1 MGTSHL
7 KYHLK
12 ACNVLRSL
20 KRKSTGGTPKVDIP
34 KFDQEQ
40 SREDFSRM
48 LVCHNYPFNMAE
60 HHYTRVFIT
69 RLQPFFKLGHRTSVT
84 GDCHK
89 LYELEKSKLYES
101 INANASRVS
110 ITSDLWTATEMS
122 CYMSMTV
129 HYIDADWKLH
139 KKIIGFVHIE
149 GRHNGENVGHELIKR
164 LYEWNLDRKLFSFV
178 LDNSSV
184 NDVVVR
190 DLLAALL
197 PKKVLH
203 LNGDL
208 FHVRCA
214 AHILNLIVQ
223 DGLKSIQSVIKNVR
237 ETVKY
242 VKGSTLRKE
251 KFRLYA
257 NQVNAPNISLV
268 ADTPTRWNSTYI
280 MLETAQKF
288 REAFNRMQE
297 RDAAYKLAPSDD
309 DWNNVSIVRQCLKVF
324 YDVTKRVSGT
334 KYPTASLYFNDFCGI
349 YLLLRKWE
357 HSENSFIAEMA
368 KPMLEKFEKY
378 WGIANKLLTFA
389 TILDPRYKLKSIE
402 YYYRLLYG
410 EFLSE
415 VKVEG
420 IKKSFGELFDEYA
433 SQVTHSSPTVNPP
446 RNFDVEVDLLESSMS
461 LSATRQGLSRFI
473 HESYS
478 SKHKRSELEVY
489 LDDHSHP
496 EMDNDAFDIIA
507 WWKLHGPKYPII
519 LRQLN
524 TLLSL
529 GNNKVKCSI
538 VGVVSRMVSFQS

>member
-1 MGTSHL
+1 
-7 KYHLK
+7 
-12 ACNVLRSL
+12 
-20 KRKSTGGTPKVDIP
+20 
-34 KFDQEQ
+34 
-40 SREDFSRM
+40 
-48 LVCHNYPFNMAE
+48 
-60 HHYTRVFIT
+60 
-69 RLQPFFKLGHRTSVT
+69 
-84 GDCHK
+84 
-89 LYELEKSKLYES
+89 
-101 INANASRVS
+101 
-110 ITSDLWTATEMS
+110 
-122 CYMSMTV
+122 MSMTA

-164 LYEWNLDRKLFSFV
+164 LYDWNLDRKLFSFV

-242 VKGSTLRKE
+242 VKGSILRKE
-251 KFRLYA
+251 KFRFYA

-268 ADTPTRWNSTYI
+268 SDTPTRWNSTYI
-280 MLETAQKF
+280 MLETVQKF

-297 RDAAYKLAPSDD
+297 RDVAYNLAPSDD

-357 HSENSFIAEMA
+357 HNENNFVAEMA

-378 WGIANKLLTFA
+378 WRIANKLLTFA
-389 TILDPRYKLKSIE
+389 TILDPQYKLKSIE
-402 YYYRLLYG
+402 YYYRLIYG

-415 VKVEG
+415 VKIEG
-420 IKKSFGELFDEYA
+420 VKKSFGELFDEYA
-433 SQVTHSSPTVNPP
+433 SQAKHSSPTVNPP
-446 RNFDVEVDLLESSMS
+446 RNFDVEVDLVESSMS

-489 LDDHSHP
+489 LDDPSHP
-496 EMDNDAFDIIA
+496 EMDDDAFDIIA

-519 LRQLN
+519 SLMARDILSVPVSTVASESTFSLAGLVVDKNRCSLLPETIEALMCTQDWLRDAIPGIQFHSSVYN
-524 TLLSL
+524 
-529 GNNKVKCSI
+529 VY
-538 VGVVSRMVSFQS
+538 SF

>member
-1 MGTSHL
+1 
-7 KYHLK
+7 
-12 ACNVLRSL
+12 
-20 KRKSTGGTPKVDIP
+20 
-34 KFDQEQ
+34 
-40 SREDFSRM
+40 
-48 LVCHNYPFNMAE
+48 
-60 HHYTRVFIT
+60 
-69 RLQPFFKLGHRTSVT
+69 
-84 GDCHK
+84 
-89 LYELEKSKLYES
+89 
-101 INANASRVS
+101 
-110 ITSDLWTATEMS
+110 
-122 CYMSMTV
+122 
-129 HYIDADWKLH
+129 
-139 KKIIGFVHIE
+139 
-149 GRHNGENVGHELIKR
+149 
-164 LYEWNLDRKLFSFV
+164 
-178 LDNSSV
+178 
-184 NDVVVR
+184 VVVR

-402 YYYRLLYG
+402 YYYRLIYG

-538 VGVVSRMVSFQS
+538 AGVVSRMVSFQS

>member
-7 KYHLK
+7 TYHLK
-12 ACNVLRSL
+12 ACDVFRSS
-20 KRKSTGGTPKVDIP
+20 KRKRTSGTPKADIP
-34 KFDQEQ
+34 KFEQEQ
-40 SREDFSRM
+40 SRENFSRM
-48 LVCHNYPFNMAE
+48 IVCHNYPFNMAE
-60 HHYTRVFIT
+60 HYYTRVFIT

-84 GDCHK
+84 EDCHK
-89 LYELEKSKLYES
+89 LYELEKSKLYEI

-110 ITSDLWTATEMS
+110 ITSVLWTSTEMS
-122 CYMSMTV
+122 CYMSMTA
-129 HYIDADWKLH
+129 HYIDSDWKLH

-149 GRHNGENVGHELIKR
+149 GHHNGENVGHELIKR
-164 LYEWNLDRKLFSFV
+164 LYYWNLDKKLFSFV
-178 LDNSSV
+178 LDNISV

-190 DLLAALL
+190 NLLAALL

-242 VKGSTLRKE
+242 VKVSTLRKE
-251 KFRLYA
+251 KFRFYA

-268 ADTPTRWNSTYI
+268 SNTPMRWNSTYNI
-280 MLETAQKF
+280 LETAQKF
-288 REAFNRMQE
+288 REAFNKMQD
-297 RDAAYKLAPSDD
+297 RDVAYNIASSDD
-309 DWNNVSIVRQCLKVF
+309 DWSNVCIMRQCLKVF
-324 YDVTKRVSGT
+324 YDVTKRVSDT
-334 KYPTASLYFNDFCGI
+334 KYPTASIYFNDFCGI
-349 YLLLRKWE
+349 YLLLRRWE
-357 HSENSFIAEMA
+357 HSENNFVAEMA

-420 IKKSFGELFDEYA
+420 IKKRFGELFDEYA

-446 RNFDVEVDLLESSMS
+446 RSFDV
-461 LSATRQGLSRFI
+461 
-473 HESYS
+473 
-478 SKHKRSELEVY
+478 
-489 LDDHSHP
+489 
-496 EMDNDAFDIIA
+496 
-507 WWKLHGPKYPII
+507 
-519 LRQLN
+519 
-524 TLLSL
+524 
-529 GNNKVKCSI
+529 
-538 VGVVSRMVSFQS
+538 